1 MNLAAL
7 VTKYVEAAGGFG
19 RPVHLSFLGL
29 PRAETERIISAFDE
43 DYQVSRYL
51 LLSRERDE
59 ALSSLPEGERIYI
72 VNGLECSHI
81 SFQPD
86 IRRLL

>member
-7 VTKYVEAAGGFG
+7 VAKYVEAAGGFG

-29 PRAETERIISAFDE
+29 PKAETEKIISAFDE

-59 ALSSLPEGERIYI
+59 LLSPFPPDARVYLI
-72 VNGLECSHI
+72 NGLECSHL

-86 IRRLL
+86 VRKLL

>member
-7 VTKYVEAAGGFG
+7 VAKYVEVAGGFG
-19 RPVHLSFLGL
+19 KPVHLSFLGL
-29 PRAETERIISAFDE
+29 SKPETEKIISAFDE

-59 ALSSLPEGERIYI
+59 VLDSLPEEERIYVI
-72 VNGLECSHI
+72 NGLECSHLSI
-81 SFQPD
+81 HPD
-86 IRRLL
+86 IRQLL